1 MLPHYYRM
9 KHDKLSLIGLRIL
22 EIRKEKKMSLRELA
36 KRSKL
41 SPGLISK
48 IENFRT
54 IPSLSVL
61 IDIANS
67 LEVDVAVLVKNINGE
82 SEAPYL
88 LVRSGEGAIENREDS
103 KGLLYRYLLSQ
114 NLSNYSLRVNEVTIQ
129 PHTKR
134 KPVSTNA
141 LELIHVLEGE
151 LSYGFKEEQIFLS
164 KGDTLY
170 FDGALAHSVQNGSE
184 KVARLLKIYLFR
196 HLE

>member
-1 MLPHYYRM
+1 M

-36 KRSKL
+36 KRSRL

-54 IPSLSVL
+54 VPSLSVL

-67 LEVDVAVLVKNINGE
+67 LEVDVAVLVRNINGDT
-82 SEAPYL
+82 EAPYI
-88 LVRSGEGAIENREDS
+88 LVRAGEGEIEKREDS
-103 KGLLYRYLLSQ
+103 KGLIYRYLLSQ
-114 NLSNYSLRVNEVTIQ
+114 NLASHSLRVNEVTIN
-129 PHTKR
+129 PNTTR
-134 KPVSTNA
+134 KPISTNA

-151 LSYGFKEEQIFLS
+151 LSYGLKDEEIALS

-170 FDGALAHSVQNGSE
+170 FDGMLAHSVHNKSE
-184 KVARLLKIYLFR
+184 LPARLLKVYLIR
-196 HLE
+196 HIE